1 MRWSATG
8 RASVL
13 PCVAAFLPPHGSIPS
28 MYVERERRKLEG
40 KDRRTEGKGISRREE
55 VGGAQKGEDRE
66 QKGKEFT

>member
-1 MRWSATG
+1 
-8 RASVL
+8 
-13 PCVAAFLPPHGSIPS
+13 